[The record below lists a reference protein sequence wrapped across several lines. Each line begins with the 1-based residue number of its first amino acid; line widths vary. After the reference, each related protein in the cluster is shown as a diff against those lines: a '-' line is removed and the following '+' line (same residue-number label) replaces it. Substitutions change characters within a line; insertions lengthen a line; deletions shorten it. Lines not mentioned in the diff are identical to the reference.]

1 MALTPNAWNCPKVS
15 IPGQGDLH
23 APLCDI
29 SRDNWELWKLRPA
42 NLSFAVYHVHFCAV
56 LYYLVFWGICMKS
69 VSTDRDFG
77 NFFHRCH
84 RPPQSPCRRRST
96 DRRCGPAPM
105 RGSDVVISV
114 YICECGV
121 LHWTVKLGTRWPIL
135 GLGRDYLLLG
145 SALWNLRWK
154 CSCLSRNEN
163 KEFIFVSVKVVMK
176 MPCDRIRGW
185 SRLIKSEFCLDEK
198 FVKCSVVITSCRT
211 GIKMSPL
218 PRSAFLKLVTCKYE

>member
-1 MALTPNAWNCPKVS
+1 MWP
-15 IPGQGDLH
+15 
-23 APLCDI
+23 
-29 SRDNWELWKLRPA
+29 RP
-42 NLSFAVYHVHFCAV
+42 
-56 LYYLVFWGICMKS
+56 
-69 VSTDRDFG
+69 T
-77 NFFHRCH
+77 
-84 RPPQSPCRRRST
+84 
-96 DRRCGPAPM
+96 
-105 RGSDVVISV
+105 RGSDVVTSV
-114 YICECGV
+114 YIYECGV
-121 LHWTVKLGTRWPIL
+121 PPWEVELGTRWPTL

-163 KEFIFVSVKVVMK
+163 KEFIFVSVKVVTK

-218 PRSAFLKLVTCKYE
+218 PRSAFLKLVTCKYEWFKTSDQNFPKLIVDRNYKLTSGRFESHLAPRGRFQTSGFLKSVYKQNQLFLISLMSNIKHRDAQPLVSEFNI

>member
-1 MALTPNAWNCPKVS
+1 MNPPRPSSSILHGLNFGVQVPGLEDCKSNVATAWS
-15 IPGQGDLH
+15 ITSGL
-23 APLCDI
+23 
-29 SRDNWELWKLRPA
+29 RLRP
-42 NLSFAVYHVHFCAV
+42 LELIPES
-56 LYYLVFWGICMKS
+56 
-69 VSTDRDFG
+69 
-77 NFFHRCH
+77 
-84 RPPQSPCRRRST
+84 RRLST

-163 KEFIFVSVKVVMK
+163 KEFIFVSVKVVTK